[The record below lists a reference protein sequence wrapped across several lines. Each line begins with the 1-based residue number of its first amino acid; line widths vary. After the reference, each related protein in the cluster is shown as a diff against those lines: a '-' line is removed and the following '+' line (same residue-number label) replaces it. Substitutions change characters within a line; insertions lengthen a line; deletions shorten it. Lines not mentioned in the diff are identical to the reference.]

1 MTRKSALS
9 RAELDDLLDGRSTS
23 DAPLGALI
31 KAAAAPGA
39 AHEIGALPAALAAFD
54 ASPVGYHPHVSRK
67 KKTMIGSALAN
78 VLAAKVLAA
87 SAAAAAVGGV
97 ALAAATGHLSSLP
110 SHPGGTPSASQAQH
124 SNASTNAP
132 SGLHS
137 TTPPVTRG
145 SGQSSTHPSASPS
158 PSLYGLCQAWVS
170 GAGTAGHAA
179 SNPAFTALITAAG
192 GADAVDSY
200 CAGVLA
206 APRPSDGSSE
216 TGTPPTAAPGNP
228 THPTGPPS
236 SHGNST
242 HPTGP
247 PSTHPGGAPS
257 THPTGAPSTHPTG
270 APNTHPGNTH
280 S

>member
-9 RAELDDLLDGRSTS
+9 RAALDDLLEGRSTS
-23 DAPLGALI
+23 DGPLAALLS
-31 KAAAAPGA
+31 AASAPGTA
-39 AHEIGALPAALAAFD
+39 GELGGLSTATAAFD
-54 ASPVGYHPHVSRK
+54 AGSMGHPHISRR

-110 SHPGGTPSASQAQH
+110 AHPASTPSASQAQH
-124 SNASTNAP
+124 SNASTHAP

-158 PSLYGLCQAWVS
+158 PSMYGLCQAWVS

-192 GADAVDSY
+192 GADAVDGY

-206 APRPSDGSSE
+206 APRPSDDSASG
-216 TGTPPTAAPGNP
+216 THTPPTAAPGNP

-236 SHGNST
+236 GHGN
-242 HPTGP
+242 
-247 PSTHPGGAPS
+247 S
-257 THPTGAPSTHPTG
+257 THPTGAPSTHPAGPPATHPGG
-270 APNTHPGNTH
+270 APNTHPANDG
-280 S
+280 